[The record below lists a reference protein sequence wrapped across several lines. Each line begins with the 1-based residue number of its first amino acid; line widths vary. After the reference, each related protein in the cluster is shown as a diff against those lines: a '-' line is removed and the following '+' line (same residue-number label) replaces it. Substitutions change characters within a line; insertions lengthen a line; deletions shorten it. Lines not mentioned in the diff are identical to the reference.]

1 MISLY
6 QTYSCYMEQVTGFE
20 PVSSRWQR
28 DIIALI
34 LYLQVLTLYNN
45 HLKIASR
52 ILKLFRI
59 NNFKITFIINRK
71 FNFFKS
77 NFERPKIF
85 Y

>member
-1 MISLY
+1 MINMPYFSPKRIKKGSIQIVKLY
-6 QTYSCYMEQVTGFE
+6 QTFNMEQVTGFE

-34 LYLQVLTLYNN
+34 LYLQVLTLYYNPF
-45 HLKIASR
+45 KIASR

-59 NNFKITFIINRK
+59 DNLKIAFII
-71 FNFFKS
+71 
-77 NFERPKIF
+77 